1 MIVAGDD
8 YVNIK
13 GSCNVT
19 IDSNCTTYV
28 KGNWDVKVDGKFNL
42 TAAGESAIQ
51 LNGGG
56 SKVIADGIGLT
67 THTHTDPAGVAGA
80 ETSTPNDG
88 EAEI

>member
-1 MIVAGDD
+1 M
-8 YVNIK
+8 
-13 GSCNVT
+13 
-19 IDSNCTTYV
+19 
-28 KGNWDVKVDGKFNL
+28 